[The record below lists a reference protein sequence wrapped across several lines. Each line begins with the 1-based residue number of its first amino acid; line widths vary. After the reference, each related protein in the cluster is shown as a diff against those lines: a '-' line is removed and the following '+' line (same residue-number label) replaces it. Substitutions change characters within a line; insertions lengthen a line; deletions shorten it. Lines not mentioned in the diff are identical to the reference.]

1 MAELQWPPNQCERV
15 NDGTGPK
22 NKNHAQAC
30 GDIQERAKMPS
41 RHERTG
47 IVGQK
52 RKRNAL
58 DNADESQLDVHDDGI
73 ELPVAF
79 LWQMHDAINRSMIEL
94 SRRRSQRRM
103 ESREKIAMLIA
114 RGPNSLLRR
123 RRGRS
128 KPAMATRSK
137 SRCRA

>member
-1 MAELQWPPNQCERV
+1 
-15 NDGTGPK
+15 
-22 NKNHAQAC
+22 
-30 GDIQERAKMPS
+30 
-41 RHERTG
+41 
-47 IVGQK
+47 
-52 RKRNAL
+52 L

-103 ESREKIAMLIA
+103 ESWEKIAMLIA
-114 RGPNSLLRR
+114 RRPNSLLRR

-128 KPAMATRSK
+128 KPAMATLSK
-137 SRCRA
+137 SRCRG